1 MKVDREIIE
10 LEESDQI
17 FAVEHEPTG
26 TSLGGWKSS
35 EEEVKAATKGFKAI
49 RVNGV
54 TVYDKSKETVIV
66 DCADKNV
73 ILFASL
79 KGQRVK
85 IIADNRPGMSLKNKV
100 IKFVDKA
107 GNLLGISK
115 PED

>member
-1 MKVDREIIE
+1 MKVDRQIIE

-17 FAVEHEPTG
+17 FFVEHQSTG
-26 TSLGGWKSS
+26 TSLGGWTSS
-35 EEEVKAATKGFKAI
+35 EEEIQQATKGFKAI
-49 RVNGV
+49 KVNGV
-54 TVYDKSKETVIV
+54 TVYDKSKETTVI

-73 ILFASL
+73 ILFANL

-85 IIADNRPGMSLKNKV
+85 IIVDNREGMSLKDKV
-100 IKFVDKA
+100 IRFVDKA